1 MLQDEVWLLLLPL
14 ILVPSWF
21 SFQIPSRRPS
31 RVWKEINGNFKR
43 KPDEKW
49 SLTGLEIHWTCQV
62 SRQKSFEIKNSKIK
76 SDLKLNYFQLSL
88 FKLLDFWI
96 FVNGLNF
103 QKNLKISSFS
113 TLWRLWNMKNHYFLK
128 FKKFHHKLVHK
139 QHQKFGFPFDLYL
152 SLSVDAFS
160 VTDSSSLFS
169 RFEDFCKSAI
179 LASLWDNCQDSITL
193 NMHKLCITISPL
205 YWVTHFRDTKT
216 VTNIERAESWR
227 HQVVSPRLQFW
238 LSWSVGNNGW

>member
-49 SLTGLEIHWTCQV
+49 GLAGLEIHWTCQV

-96 FVNGLNF
+96 LWTDWIFR
-103 QKNLKISSFS
+103 KISKSQVFQHFEGFEI
-113 TLWRLWNMKNHYFLK
+113 WKNHYFSK

-139 QHQKFGFPFDLYL
+139 QHRKFWFPYDLY
-152 SLSVDAFS
+152 
-160 VTDSSSLFS
+160 
-169 RFEDFCKSAI
+169 
-179 LASLWDNCQDSITL
+179 
-193 NMHKLCITISPL
+193 
-205 YWVTHFRDTKT
+205 
-216 VTNIERAESWR
+216 
-227 HQVVSPRLQFW
+227 
-238 LSWSVGNNGW
+238 